1 MTPEPAP
8 GAWDHPERSIGARFD
23 RAVRPVAPLLSFLGA
38 CFATPRI
45 PELRFQ
51 PLLMLLV
58 EIGLIIVAVE
68 MPTRD
73 LAFTVTAL
81 MVPNL
86 WASGCAARLARAIP
100 VPDERE
106 RAVWRRAREAGLV
119 TALGVCVCAA
129 FGALVAIA
137 LAESAGRTS
146 FHERPIF
153 LLLGLVYVLPVA
165 FSVPRLLVIGWS
177 TPRVED

>member
-38 CFATPRI
+38 CFATPGI
-45 PELRFQ
+45 PELHFQ
-51 PLLMLLV
+51 PLLILLV

-106 RAVWRRAREAGLV
+106 RAVWRRARETGLV

-129 FGALVAIA
+129 FEALVAIA
-137 LAESAGRTS
+137 LAESAGRAS
-146 FHERPIF
+146 FTNVRSSF
-153 LLLGLVYVLPVA
+153 SLGLSTCCPSP
-165 FSVPRLLVIGWS
+165 SVCRACS
-177 TPRVED
+177 